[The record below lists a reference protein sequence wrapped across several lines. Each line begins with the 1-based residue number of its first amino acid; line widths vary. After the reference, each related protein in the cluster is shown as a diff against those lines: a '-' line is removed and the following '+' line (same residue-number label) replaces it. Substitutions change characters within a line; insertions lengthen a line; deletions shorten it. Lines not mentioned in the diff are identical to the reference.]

1 VTNAP
6 QPLQRGG
13 EAAGHAGNGAGKTI
27 NEVIRRH
34 GIAEAT
40 YYRWRAAFHPAPTH
54 DEKAMRQLEDQ
65 NRQLRDICAESAV
78 EIRLLKQEIA
88 RLRRENPIS

>member
-1 VTNAP
+1 MPRNRYSEEVRQQVMQEMA
-6 QPLQRGG
+6 Q
-13 EAAGHAGNGAGKTI
+13 GKTI

>member
-1 VTNAP
+1 VRRQVMQEMA
-6 QPLQRGG
+6 Q
-13 EAAGHAGNGAGKTI
+13 GKTV

-40 YYRWRAAFHPAPTH
+40 YYRWRAAFHPAPMH

-88 RLRRENPIS
+88 RLRRENPSS

>member
-1 VTNAP
+1 MPRNRYSEEVKR
-6 QPLQRGG
+6 QVMQ
-13 EAAGHAGNGAGKTI
+13 EMSQGKTV

-40 YYRWRAAFHPAPTH
+40 YYRWRAACHPAPTH
-54 DEKAMRQLEDQ
+54 DEKVMRQLEDQ

-88 RLRRENPIS
+88 RLRRENPNS